1 VGGGGVGGGGG
12 GGGGVGGGGGGG
24 AAVGATGGRTEP
36 RAVKP
41 RQRKFLSTKF
51 VLHFILFS
59 SRDNNSK
66 ASKQLAFLS

>member
-1 VGGGGVGGGGG
+1 VGR
-12 GGGGVGGGGGGG
+12 GGGG
-24 AAVGATGGRTEP
+24 AEGATGGRTEP